1 MTDRPRKVA
10 IIHDWLVD
18 VGGAEKTLQ
27 SIYKLYPVDTYVL
40 FYQPGSPE
48 KIGIDLKHIH
58 ASFLQMIPGIQR
70 FYRNLPFLFP
80 AAIASFDLKDYDVII
95 SSSHTAAKAVRTRPG
110 QLHICYCYSP
120 MRWAWDFQDR
130 YLKTAG
136 FGGIKSWIARLI
148 LGPIRRWDYAT
159 RNRPT
164 DYIGI
169 SRYIANRI
177 KRVYGREAAVIY
189 PPVDVVD
196 FSLHREK
203 EDYYLTASRMVPYKR
218 IDLVVEAFT
227 HLPDKQLVVIGDGT
241 EFEKIKKI
249 AEGHANITLLGYQPF
264 NVLKDYMQRARA
276 FIFAPEEDFGI
287 VPLEAQATGTPVI
300 AFGQGAARE
309 TIVEGST
316 GLFFDEQTVPSLI
329 EAIER
334 FERHPAW
341 DPEVLR
347 KNAERFSRA
356 VFEKNFRE
364 FVEEKI
370 AAQKRDQA

>member
-1 MTDRPRKVA
+1 MADRPLKIA
-10 IIHDWLVD
+10 IVHDWLVD

-48 KIGIDLKHIH
+48 KVGINPKHLH
-58 ASFLQMIPGIQR
+58 TSFLQYLPGIQR
-70 FYRNLPFLFP
+70 WYRNVPFLFP
-80 AAIASFDLKDYDVII
+80 VAIASLDLSAYDVII
-95 SSSHTAAKAVRTRPG
+95 SSSHTAAKSVRTRPG

-136 FGGIKSWIARLI
+136 FSGLKSWLARLI

-169 SRYIANRI
+169 SQYIVDRI
-177 KRVYGREAAVIY
+177 KRVYGREAAVMY
-189 PPVDVVD
+189 PPVDVLD
-196 FSLHREK
+196 FTLRKQK
-203 EDYYLTASRMVPYKR
+203 EDFYLTASRMVPYKR

-227 HLPDKQLVVIGDGT
+227 RLPDKKLVVIGDGT

-249 AEGHANITLLGYQPF
+249 AEGHSNITLQGYQPF
-264 NVLKDYMQRARA
+264 TVLKDHMQRARA

-309 TIVEGST
+309 TIIDGTT

-329 EAIER
+329 EALER
-334 FERHPAW
+334 FEGHAAW
-341 DPEVLR
+341 NPEVIR
-347 KNAERFSRA
+347 HNADRFSRA
-356 VFEKNFRE
+356 VFEKNFHE
-364 FVEEKI
+364 FVEKKI
-370 AAQKRDQA
+370 AVHNRGEA